1 MEWKSNIAYVVKL
14 DYTLYFTW
22 TFFFPCPTEPLPRED
37 IIHDNLQYLGIVFGL
52 GFWSCRVESSSFY
65 EHFEF
70 FYEGASVN
78 SDVNMRA
85 SLLKYNV
92 RLIYNMN
99 FSYILAVISSI
110 QMNRIHVN
118 WKIPVKKAS
127 DPTGK
132 FSGICAHVD
141 NKFHEDMF
149 YELQWVC

>member
-14 DYTLYFTW
+14 DYMLYFTW

-70 FYEGASVN
+70 FYHGGSIKTSVN
-78 SDVNMRA
+78 YLMRA
-85 SLLKYNV
+85 SVLKYNV
-92 RLIYNMN
+92 RLKYNMK
-99 FSYILAVISSI
+99 FSYILAVIFSI
-110 QMNRIHVN
+110 QIYQIHVN

-127 DPTGK
+127 DPTSLSPRK

-141 NKFHEDMF
+141 N
-149 YELQWVC
+149 